1 MQISDLKPRMGNVD
15 VTADVIEVEAP
26 REFAKFGRQGRVA
39 NAVLEDSTG
48 KVKLTLW
55 NEQVE
60 QVKKGDKV
68 HISNGY
74 VNEWQGEMQLT
85 TGKFGKMEIV
95 TGTEPAAP
103 KAETVED
110 ASDDEFVE

>member
-1 MQISDLKPRMGNVD
+1 MQISDLKPRMGNAD
-15 VTADVIEVEAP
+15 ITAEVIEVEAP
-26 REFAKFGRQGRVA
+26 REFAKFGKQGRVA

-55 NEQVE
+55 NEQID
-60 QVKKGDKV
+60 QIKKGDKV
-68 HISNGY
+68 HITNGY

-95 TGTEPAAP
+95 TDTVAAP
-103 KAETVED
+103 ASETVED
-110 ASDDEFVE
+110 SSDDEFV